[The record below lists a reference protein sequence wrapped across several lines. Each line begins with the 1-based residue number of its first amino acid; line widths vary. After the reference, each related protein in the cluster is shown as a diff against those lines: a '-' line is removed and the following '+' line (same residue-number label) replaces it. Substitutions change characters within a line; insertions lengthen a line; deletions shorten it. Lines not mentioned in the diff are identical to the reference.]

1 SADWTAND
9 RGRRLDHIWVSSA
22 MKDMIRD
29 FTVTRDARSW
39 ERPSDHVPV
48 TTVLEL

>member
-1 SADWTAND
+1 
-9 RGRRLDHIWVSSA
+9 VSSA
-22 MKDMIRD
+22 LKDSIRD
-29 FTVTRDARSW
+29 FTVTSDARGW